1 MPTSLRI
8 KLLIAFGLVALASV
22 GVGLVLT
29 NWMTT
34 RQFASYLGQ
43 GWQARA
49 ERLVPE
55 LAAYYQRT
63 GSWEGV
69 AGLLPDLIAS
79 GRMQGMGSGG
89 MMDRIVVANARGVVV
104 ADSLGVL
111 TGQRL
116 SAVERA
122 AAVAVR
128 VDGRKVGMVLLSGGE
143 MARQLERRFLQR
155 VNLTLLW
162 AGLAAAGVALIAG
175 LWLSRQLTA
184 PLREMTG
191 AARRLAGWDTA
202 SGAQVP
208 QVEVRSQ
215 DEIGELGQ
223 AFNQMAQTIGRQETL
238 RRNLMADIAH
248 ELRTPLTV
256 IRGDLE
262 GLLDGVLQPTPEAL
276 ASLQEEAL
284 LLSRLVDDLRAL
296 AQAEAGQLRLERRP
310 TGVGELLRGVVASLA
325 LQAEAHGQALV
336 LEPVPDPAPGGRGA
350 PHPGPAALRAVPWR
364 GSASLNSG
372 LPEGEGG
379 SAPGGWGGPAPGGRG
394 ALPPADADP
403 QRLRQVVANL
413 VWNALRHTP
422 SGTRVTVRAALT
434 PSPCPPAGGTVQRS
448 PRGRGEAPAEILI
461 SVADDGPGILPDELA
476 HVFDRFW
483 RGKRA
488 GGEGSGLGLAI
499 ANELVRAHGGR
510 MWADSRPGQ
519 GTTFYFTIPTATDQ
533 A

>member
-1 MPTSLRI
+1 MPTTLRI

-34 RQFASYLGQ
+34 RQFAMYLGQ

-49 ERLVPE
+49 ERMVPE
-55 LAAYYQRT
+55 LAAYYERT

-155 VNLTLLW
+155 VNLSLLW
-162 AGLAAAGVALIAG
+162 AGLAAACVALIAG

-191 AARRLAGWDTA
+191 AARRLAGWHAA
-202 SGAQVP
+202 SDDQVP
-208 QVEVRSQ
+208 QVEVRSS

-310 TGVGELLRGVVASLA
+310 TDVGELLRGVVASLD
-325 LQAEAHGQALV
+325 LQAEAHGQTLV
-336 LEPVPDPAPGGRGA
+336 LEPAPA
-350 PHPGPAALRAVPWR
+350 
-364 GSASLNSG
+364 
-372 LPEGEGG
+372 
-379 SAPGGWGGPAPGGRG
+379 PAPGGRG
-394 ALPPADADP
+394 ALPLADADP

-434 PSPCPPAGGTVQRS
+434 PGPSPK
-448 PRGRGEAPAEILI
+448 GRGEILI
-461 SVADDGPGILPDELA
+461 SVADDGPGIAPDELA

-519 GTTFYFTIPTATDQ
+519 GLSCPPGQGSTFYFTIPAQQ